1 MSADRAT
8 EVSAKL
14 ARLRDR
20 MAEQQIDAAHLQ
32 TIANT
37 AWITAGGSLY
47 INEGTDSAASSIV
60 VTPDHA
66 YVLTDT
72 IESPRLRAEEHLEDM
87 GFEFTIEPWYAR
99 GAWLNQFL
107 AGKRAG
113 SDAGSAGADIEPVLC
128 DLRTHL
134 QAEEVAR
141 LRDVAALASHAVDT
155 AIRAVRPG
163 MTEYEA
169 AGHIAAAARAAGGTA
184 IVNLVASD
192 ERVAQFRHPL
202 PTSKPIERYAMLV
215 LCMRRQGL
223 IAAVTRLI
231 HFGALPSDLR
241 ERALAVAQVDARVI
255 LGTQA
260 GKTMG
265 DMFALAR
272 QSYSDVGFA
281 DAIEQHH
288 QGGSIAYKPREI
300 LMQPDNPTS
309 IDINQAFAWNPSV
322 RGVKSEDTI
331 LLGPDGPEVITTT
344 PGWPTWDITVGDQ
357 TLARPAILEM

>member
-1 MSADRAT
+1 MVTDRAT
-8 EVSAKL
+8 EVTAKL
-14 ARLRDR
+14 ARLRER
-20 MAEQQIDAAHLQ
+20 MSERQIDVMHLQ
-32 TIANT
+32 TIANI

-47 INEGTDSAASSIV
+47 INEGTDIAASSIV

-72 IESPRLRAEEHLEDM
+72 IESPRLRAEEHLEDL
-87 GFEFTIEPWYAR
+87 GFEFAIEPWYAR
-99 GAWLNQFL
+99 GAWLSQFST
-107 AGKRAG
+107 GKRIG
-113 SDAGSAGADIEPVLC
+113 NDAGAGADMELVLC

-134 QAEEVAR
+134 QDEEVAR
-141 LRDVAALASHAVDT
+141 MRDVGALATHAVDT

-192 ERVAQFRHPL
+192 ERIAQFRHPL
-202 PTSKPIERYAMLV
+202 PTNKPIERYAMLV

-231 HFGALPSDLR
+231 HFGALPSELR
-241 ERALAVAQVDARVI
+241 EKALAVAQVDARVI

-265 DMFALAR
+265 EMFALAR
-272 QSYSDVGFA
+272 QSYGDVGFP

-288 QGGSIAYKPREI
+288 QGGSIGYKPREI

-309 IDINQAFAWNPSV
+309 IDIHQAFAWNPSV

-357 TLARPAILEM
+357 TLARPAILEI